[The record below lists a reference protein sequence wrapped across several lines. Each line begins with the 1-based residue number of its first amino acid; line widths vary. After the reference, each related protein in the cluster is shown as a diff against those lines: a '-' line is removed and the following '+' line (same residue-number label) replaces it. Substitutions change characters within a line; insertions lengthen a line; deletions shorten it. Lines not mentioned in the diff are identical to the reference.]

1 MTVNDQLT
9 EAVEIYYSDKVQCD
23 YGVLPHGRVICASVT
38 EMTQPCRSIS

>member
-23 YGVLPHGRVICASVT
+23 VMRCSCMVESFRLPTHK
-38 EMTQPCRSIS
+38 